1 MPPSSLTSSDNR
13 SSDFAISET
22 SAQLQSH
29 ITRSEL
35 EQQMHRRWRRGDVY
49 APHDLSSVEMSK
61 WKAKRGTP
69 RRDVF
74 DELGIDPRNE
84 YKNFALLGEFM
95 TETGRIKH
103 SNATGLR
110 PRNQRRLAKAIRRAI
125 GIGIMPSV
133 HKHPELLGR
142 KR

>member
-1 MPPSSLTSSDNR
+1 
-13 SSDFAISET
+13 
-22 SAQLQSH
+22 
-29 ITRSEL
+29 
-35 EQQMHRRWRRGDVY
+35 MHRRWRRGDVY

-142 KR
+142 RR